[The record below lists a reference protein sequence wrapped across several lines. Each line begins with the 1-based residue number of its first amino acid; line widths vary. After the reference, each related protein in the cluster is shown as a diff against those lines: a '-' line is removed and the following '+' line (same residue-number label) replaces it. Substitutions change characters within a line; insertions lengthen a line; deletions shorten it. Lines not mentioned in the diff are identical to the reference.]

1 MSDPDALKLFM
12 VYPIICNI
20 NYTYI
25 CLMFKCNFSSIIWVL
40 KGERNTSGHKL
51 TMKKNMQEDRF
62 NVVFID

>member
-1 MSDPDALKLFM
+1 MSDPDAFFLPKTIL

-25 CLMFKCNFSSIIWVL
+25 CLMFKYNFSFIIWWL

-51 TMKKNMQEDRF
+51 TMKKKY
-62 NVVFID
+62 VGG